1 MTDLSNKVARRFLFA
16 EDVDHQKSIEL
27 MKFLSGVAKRL
38 GIGDHVYVVGGAVRD
53 FVIDRPIKD
62 IDVVIDAVALEGK
75 DSDWFAKKLQKAIPA
90 KTSLQTNQYG
100 VAILTVNGS
109 WNLGSNDLKGEVI
122 EIANA
127 REESYGGEGGK
138 GYKPS
143 EVTPSTIEKDVNRR
157 ELTFNTLMWQLS
169 QLADGPE
176 KAEII
181 DLTGCGLDD
190 LEQGV
195 MKCPSDPDKTFSDD
209 PTRMLRVVK
218 YLLRYGF
225 DIHPIVEKSIRRNAD
240 KIKKAPQNA
249 ISEILINDI
258 LSMQQSKK
266 TLVELKE
273 LGLLDPIGDM
283 IRENKAFRQ
292 TLINWANRDA
302 DILFLFDL
310 VDMGLPLRTK
320 VHFLDKD
327 QQEKLRQVALNME
340 KDQAYKFVDLLKQP
354 GKVLN
359 TKALIDRFDL
369 QGPEIGSLMELA
381 TEALL
386 QEPSLARNPRALT
399 REVASLYQSI

>member
-1 MTDLSNKVARRFLFA
+1 MNMASKIAQKWVVSQDI
-16 EDVDHQKSIEL
+16 DHQKSIEL
-27 MKFLSGVAKRL
+27 MKFLSNVAERL
-38 GIGDHVYVVGGAVRD
+38 GVGDHVYVVGGAVRD
-53 FVIDRPIKD
+53 FVINRPIKD

-75 DSDWFAKKLQKAIPA
+75 DSNWFAKKLQKAISA
-90 KTSLQTNQYG
+90 KTSLKTNQYG
-100 VAILTVNGS
+100 VAILSINGS
-109 WNLGSNDLKGEVI
+109 WNLAGHSLKGEVI

-127 REESYGGEGGK
+127 REESYGGESGK

-143 EVTPSTIEKDVNRR
+143 EVTPSTIEKDVKRR

-169 QLADGPE
+169 QLANGPE

-190 LEQGV
+190 LQQGV

-258 LSMQQSKK
+258 LSMKQSKK
-266 TLVELKE
+266 TLMTLKE

-283 IRENKAFRQ
+283 IREEDAFRS

-302 DILFLFDL
+302 DVLFLFDL

-320 VHFLDKD
+320 VHFLDRD
-327 QQEKLRQVALNME
+327 QQEKLREVALNME
-340 KDQAYKFVDLLKQP
+340 KEQAYKFVDLLKQP

-359 TKALIDRFDL
+359 TKKLIDRFDL
-369 QGPEIGSLMELA
+369 QGPEIRSLMELA

-386 QEPSLARNPRALT
+386 HDPSLANSSRALT
-399 REVASLYQSI
+399 REVASLYRSI